1 MTTIPIAQAIKAI
14 RQEITT
20 AVKQGADEAV
30 KFDLG
35 DIELEFQVEI
45 SQGHS
50 GSGGG
55 SAGFNV
61 GVVAVELSGEGGV
74 ERSKTTTHT
83 VKLTLKP
90 VTSQGGKVQVSAQD
104 VQTRPD

>member
-14 RQEITT
+14 RQEIIT

-45 SQGHS
+45 SEVK
-50 GSGGG
+50 GGEAG
-55 SAGFNV
+55 ASAGFNV
-61 GVVAVELSGEGGV
+61 GVVAVELSGKGEMQ
-74 ERSKTTTHT
+74 RSKATTHT

-90 VTSQGGKVQVSAQD
+90 VTSQGGIVQVSAQD

>member
-14 RQEITT
+14 RQEIMT
-20 AVKQGADEAV
+20 AVAAGANEAV

-35 DIELEFQVEI
+35 AIELEFQVEI
-45 SQGHS
+45 SQGQS
-50 GSGGG
+50 GGGGG

-61 GVVAVELSGEGGV
+61 GVVAVELSGERGV

-83 VKLTLKP
+83 VKLTLNP
-90 VTSQGGKVQVSAQD
+90 VTSQGGTVQVSAQD
-104 VQTRPD
+104 MPTRPD